1 MNDLNLTPNSKID
14 NSPSKKLYLPE
25 SQLIKFL
32 KPNFY
37 DTYRLFHPDTN
48 KYSCFHKNCY
58 SRIDQIWTNLHITLL
73 NYADILD
80 TTLINSD
87 HNITLLEISFP
98 STTIHNYKQLT
109 RTKFL

>member
-32 KPNFY
+32 KLNFY

-48 KYSCFHKNCY
+48 KYNYFHKNCY
-58 SRIDQIWTNLHITLL
+58 SRIDQI
-73 NYADILD
+73 
-80 TTLINSD
+80 
-87 HNITLLEISFP
+87 
-98 STTIHNYKQLT
+98 
-109 RTKFL
+109 